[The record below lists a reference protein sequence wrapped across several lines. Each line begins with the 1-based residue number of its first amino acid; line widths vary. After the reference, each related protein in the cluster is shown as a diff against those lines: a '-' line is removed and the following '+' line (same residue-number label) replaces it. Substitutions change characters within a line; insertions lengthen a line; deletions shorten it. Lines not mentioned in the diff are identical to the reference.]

1 MFCIKI
7 KVFLNYF
14 SSNAGGGK
22 RRAGGAGDMDIL
34 SRTDSLHAAHMSAAN
49 KIKAKGSVNI
59 LHTACE
65 SKNVKC
71 VEFLI
76 DEIMAAR

>member
-1 MFCIKI
+1 
-7 KVFLNYF
+7 
-14 SSNAGGGK
+14 
-22 RRAGGAGDMDIL
+22 MDIL
-34 SRTDSLHAAHMSAAN
+34 SRTDSLHAAHMNAAN
-49 KIKAKGSVNI
+49 KIKTKGSVNI